1 MPDRTP
7 DDTVRAMT
15 AFRLVLLCLLAGAAS
30 AAARPGDVAGT
41 WLSGDGDGLV
51 EIRLAA
57 DGLSGIVLGSPND
70 DPDRPDRDRQNPD
83 PALRDRPLKGLEIFS
98 GFRYEGQ
105 GTWGG
110 GRIYDPNSGNTY
122 RCTIRVIDRDTLE
135 LRGYIGI
142 PLFGRT
148 ETWRR
153 RGD

>member
-1 MPDRTP
+1 MILIR
-7 DDTVRAMT
+7 
-15 AFRLVLLCLLAGAAS
+15 VLLLSLVAGPVLAAGS
-30 AAARPGDVAGT
+30 AGDVAGT

-51 EIRLAA
+51 EIRLAG
-57 DGLSGIVLGSPND
+57 DGLSGVVLGSPND
-70 DPDRPDRDRQNPD
+70 DPSRPDSDRLNPD
-83 PALRDRPLKGLEIFS
+83 PALRERPLKGLEIFS
-98 GFRYEGQ
+98 DFRYEGQ
-105 GTWGG
+105 GVWSG

-135 LRGYIGI
+135 MRGYIGI

>member
-1 MPDRTP
+1 MNLIR
-7 DDTVRAMT
+7 V
-15 AFRLVLLCLLAGAAS
+15 CLLSLVSGLAVASVGA
-30 AAARPGDVAGT
+30 GDVAGT

-51 EIRLAA
+51 EIRLAG

-70 DPDRPDRDRQNPD
+70 DPSRPDRDRLNPD

-98 GFRYEGQ
+98 GFRYDGK
-105 GTWGG
+105 GTWSG

-122 RCTIRVIDRDTLE
+122 RCTIRVIDRNTLE
-135 LRGYIGI
+135 MRGYIGI
-142 PLFGRT
+142 PLIGRT